1 MSNQPQK
8 GAFKMANKVQ
18 AKHLPN
24 IRKATPKVPVIG
36 VFATSDPRI
45 DQASRTRCRNIAK
58 MAADCI
64 SGAVVLPDK
73 TPVPVVYSTVLIDG
87 EAQADIVAQQFRKA
101 GVDILVC
108 VPDTWAFPQL
118 TTISL
123 LQQFPSNT
131 PINIT
136 CGNSGPKP
144 GVVYA
149 HALNGA
155 ISQYGRMVA
164 LNVGTWPDTGID
176 PKMTEQTAK
185 NLIDWCYAA
194 VTAVALRGRRAVI
207 LGHDSMG
214 METALAHIIPIRNTF
229 GLEITRLDMKLL
241 ADMLNKK
248 AYNEKELKSLRG
260 WIDRHIGERLELRDE
275 ADGERFNMSLA
286 MYLIVRNLMADLN
299 AVGGGFMSQL
309 EWGSDLRGIPL
320 PVADVMES
328 LFNSTFDH
336 NGRKAP
342 LPYATEADVQGLLT
356 MLFMTYLSGGNPP
369 LFMDFRKV
377 WEAWEI
383 RDLAKKIGVKI
394 KTQNHRPKT
403 KDSKSGLWSLE
414 SEVWDKG
421 LVDGDNSGSASFDWA
436 ARPGASVK
444 NIMAGISLPLAEEN
458 YFPGGGNSVTFMTP
472 PGIEGIAARC
482 TFSSPT
488 GLFSMVW
495 DEAHTTNVPK
505 ELGRAMCNLTTPT
518 WPHTFIVPKYASM
531 LEYKQYPPANHFH
544 MTWDLPVARLQHW
557 MDLTAVL
564 SVTPWAVRPKFIEG
578 VDRPQ
583 PLIHLI
589 NGGEDIFKLISV
601 RR

>member
-1 MSNQPQK
+1 
-8 GAFKMANKVQ
+8 MAKKVE
-18 AKHLPN
+18 AKHVPN

-45 DQASRTRCRNIAK
+45 DQSSRTRCQNIAK

-73 TPVPVVYSTVLIDG
+73 TPVPVVYSTVLVDG

-118 TTISL
+118 TAISL
-123 LQQFPSNT
+123 LQQFPPNT

-155 ISQYGRMVA
+155 LSQYGRMVA
-164 LNVGTWPDTGID
+164 LNVGTWPDTGMD
-176 PKMTEQTAK
+176 PKMTDQTAG

-194 VTAVALRGRRAVI
+194 VTAVALRGRRVMVF
-207 LGHDSMG
+207 GHDSMG

-260 WIDRHIGERLELRDE
+260 WIEKHIGKRLELRDE
-275 ADGERFNMSLA
+275 ADSERFNQSLA
-286 MYLIVRNLMADLN
+286 MYLIVRDLMADLN

-383 RDLAKKIGVKI
+383 RDLAKKIGVK
-394 KTQNHRPKT
+394 
-403 KDSKSGLWSLE
+403 SLDKKAD
-414 SEVWDKG
+414 WYNKG

-458 YFPGGGNSVTFMTP
+458 YFPGGGNAVNFMTP
-472 PGIEGIAARC
+472 AVIEGIAGRVAY
-482 TFSSPT
+482 SSAG

-495 DEAHTTNVPK
+495 DEAHTTEVPAK
-505 ELGRAMCNLTTPT
+505 LAKAMCELTTPI

-531 LEYKQYPPANHFH
+531 VEYKQYPPANHFH

-564 SVTPWAVRPKFIEG
+564 SVTPWAARPKFIEG
-578 VDRPQ
+578 LDRPQ

-589 NGGEDIFKLISV
+589 NGGEDAFKLMSV
-601 RR
+601 RS

>member
-1 MSNQPQK
+1 
-8 GAFKMANKVQ
+8 MAKKVP
-18 AKHLPN
+18 ARHLPN

-45 DQASRTRCRNIAK
+45 DKDSRTRCQNIAK

-64 SGAVVLPDK
+64 SGSVVLPDK

-118 TTISL
+118 TAISL
-123 LQQFPSNT
+123 IQQFPSDT

-136 CGNSGPKP
+136 CGNSGPRP

-155 ISQYGRMVA
+155 ISQYGRMVT
-164 LNVGTWPDTGID
+164 LNVGTWPDTGMD

-194 VTAVALRGRRAVI
+194 VTTVALRGRRVVI

-214 METALAHIIPIRNTF
+214 METALAHIIPTRNTF
-229 GLEITRLDMKLL
+229 NIEITRLDMKLL

-248 AYNEKELKSLRG
+248 AYSEKELKDVRG
-260 WIDRHIGERLELRDE
+260 WINRYVGKRLELRDE
-275 ADGERFNMSLA
+275 ADSERFNMSLA
-286 MYLIVRNLMADLN
+286 MYLIVRDLMKDLN
-299 AVGGGFMSQL
+299 AIGGGFMSQL

-328 LFNSTFDH
+328 FFNSTFDH
-336 NGRKAP
+336 NGQKAP

-383 RDLAKKIGVKI
+383 KELAKKIGVK
-394 KTQNHRPKT
+394 
-403 KDSKSGLWSLE
+403 SL
-414 SEVWDKG
+414 DKKADYFTKG

-436 ARPGASVK
+436 AKPGASIRK
-444 NIMAGISLPLAEEN
+444 IMSGVSMPLADEH

-472 PGIEGIAARC
+472 AGIEGIAARC
-482 TFSSPT
+482 TYSSPT
-488 GLFSMVW
+488 GLFSMIW
-495 DEAHTTNVPK
+495 DQAHTTEVPA
-505 ELGRAMCNLTTPT
+505 ELAKAMCDLTTPI
-518 WPHTFIVPKYASM
+518 WPHTFVVPKYASM
-531 LEYKQYPPANHFH
+531 VEYKQYPPANHFH

-557 MDLTAVL
+557 MDLTGVL
-564 SVTPWAVRPKFIEG
+564 SVTPWAARPKFIEG

-583 PLIHLI
+583 PLVHLI
-589 NGGEDIFKLISV
+589 SAGEDTFKLSNH
-601 RR
+601 RG

>member
-1 MSNQPQK
+1 
-8 GAFKMANKVQ
+8 
-18 AKHLPN
+18 
-24 IRKATPKVPVIG
+24 
-36 VFATSDPRI
+36 
-45 DQASRTRCRNIAK
+45 

-64 SGAVVLPDK
+64 SGSVVLPDK
-73 TPVPVVYSTVLIDG
+73 TAVPVVYSAVLVDG

-118 TTISL
+118 TAISL
-123 LQQFPSNT
+123 LQQFPSDT

-155 ISQYGRMVA
+155 ISQYGRMVT
-164 LNVGTWPDTGID
+164 LNVGTWPDTGMN
-176 PKMTEQTAK
+176 PKMTEQTAR
-185 NLIDWCYAA
+185 NLVDWCYAA
-194 VTAVALRGRRAVI
+194 VTAVALRGRRIVI

-214 METALAHIIPIRNTF
+214 METALAHIIPTRNTF
-229 GLEITRLDMKLL
+229 GLEVTRLDMKLL

-248 AYNEKELKSLRG
+248 AYKEKELKDLRG
-260 WIDRHIGERLELRDE
+260 WIDRYVGKRLELRDE
-275 ADGERFNMSLA
+275 ADSERFNKSLG
-286 MYLIVRNLMADLN
+286 MYLIVRDLMKDLN

-328 LFNSTFDH
+328 FFNPTFDH
-336 NGRKAP
+336 NGSKAP

-383 RDLAKKIGVKI
+383 KELAKKIGM
-394 KTQNHRPKT
+394 
-403 KDSKSGLWSLE
+403 KSL
-414 SEVWDKG
+414 DKKADFCTKG

-436 ARPGASVK
+436 ARPGAPVK
-444 NIMAGISLPLAEEN
+444 TIMNRVSMPLAEEN
-458 YFPGGGNSVTFMTP
+458 YFPGGGNAINFLTP
-472 PGIEGIAARC
+472 AGIEGIAARC
-482 TFSSPT
+482 TYSSPS

-495 DEAHTTNVPK
+495 DEASTTEVPA
-505 ELGRAMCNLTTPT
+505 ELAKAMCELTTPI
-518 WPHTFIVPKYASM
+518 WPHTFVVPK
-531 LEYKQYPPANHFH
+531 
-544 MTWDLPVARLQHW
+544 
-557 MDLTAVL
+557 
-564 SVTPWAVRPKFIEG
+564 
-578 VDRPQ
+578 
-583 PLIHLI
+583 
-589 NGGEDIFKLISV
+589 
-601 RR
+601 

>member
-1 MSNQPQK
+1 MT
-8 GAFKMANKVQ
+8 NKVE
-18 AKHLPN
+18 ARHLPN
-24 IRKATPKVPVIG
+24 IRKATPKSPVIG

-45 DQASRTRCRNIAK
+45 DKTSRIRCQNIAK
-58 MAADCI
+58 MAADSI
-64 SGAVVLPDK
+64 SGSVVLPDK
-73 TPVPVVYSTVLIDG
+73 TPVPVVYSTVLVDG

-123 LQQFPSNT
+123 LQQFPPNT

-149 HALNGA
+149 HALSGA

-164 LNVGTWPDTGID
+164 LNVGTWPDTGMN
-176 PKMTEQTAK
+176 PKMTDQTTK

-194 VTAVALRGRRAVI
+194 VTAVALRGRRVVI

-214 METALAHIIPIRNTF
+214 METALAHVLPTRNTF
-229 GLEITRLDMKLL
+229 GIEITRLDMKLL
-241 ADMLNKK
+241 ADMLSKK
-248 AYNEKELKSLRG
+248 AYSEKELKAVRG
-260 WIDRHIGERLELRDE
+260 WINRHVGKRLELRDE
-275 ADGERFNMSLA
+275 VDSQRFNMSLA
-286 MYLIVRNLMADLN
+286 MYLIVRDLMADLN

-320 PVADVMES
+320 PVADAMES
-328 LFNSTFDH
+328 FFNSTFDH

-383 RDLAKKIGVKI
+383 KQLAKKKGI
-394 KTQNHRPKT
+394 KKLDKQADWYN
-403 KDSKSGLWSLE
+403 
-414 SEVWDKG
+414 KG
-421 LVDGDNSGSASFDWA
+421 LVDGDNSGSAAFDWA
-436 ARPGASVK
+436 AEPGASIR
-444 NIMAGISLPLAEEN
+444 NIMAGVGMPLADES

-472 PGIEGIAARC
+472 AGIEGIAARC
-482 TFSSPT
+482 AYSSAS
-488 GLFSMVW
+488 GLFSIVW
-495 DEAHTTNVPK
+495 DQAHTTDVPK
-505 ELGRAMCNLTTPT
+505 KLAQAMCELTTPT
-518 WPHTFIVPKYASM
+518 WPHTFVVPKYASM
-531 LEYKQYPPANHFH
+531 VEYKQYPPANHFH
-544 MTWDLPVARLQHW
+544 MTSGLPVARLQHW
-557 MDLTAVL
+557 MDLTGVL
-564 SVTPWAVRPKFIEG
+564 SVTPWAGRPAFIEG

-583 PLIHLI
+583 PLVHLL
-589 NGGEDIFKLISV
+589 NGGEDAFKLN
-601 RR
+601 RGR

>member
-1 MSNQPQK
+1 
-8 GAFKMANKVQ
+8 MANMIQ

-45 DQASRTRCRNIAK
+45 DKASRTRCQNIAK

-123 LQQFPSNT
+123 LQQFPPNT

-155 ISQYGRMVA
+155 LSQYGRMVA
-164 LNVGTWPDTGID
+164 LNVGTWPDTGLN

-194 VTAVALRGRRAVI
+194 VTAVALRGRRVMVF
-207 LGHDSMG
+207 GHDSMG
-214 METALAHIIPIRNTF
+214 METALAHILPIRNTF

-260 WIDRHIGERLELRDE
+260 WIDKHIGKRLELRDE
-275 ADGERFNMSLA
+275 ADSERFNQSLA
-286 MYLIVRNLMADLN
+286 MYLINRDLMADLN

-309 EWGSDLRGIPL
+309 EWGSDLRGVPL

-383 RDLAKKIGVKI
+383 RDLAKKIGVK
-394 KTQNHRPKT
+394 
-403 KDSKSGLWSLE
+403 SLDKKAD
-414 SEVWDKG
+414 WYNKG

-444 NIMAGISLPLAEEN
+444 NIMARISLPLAEEN

-472 PGIEGIAARC
+472 LGIKGIAARC
-482 TFSSPT
+482 TYSSPT
-488 GLFSMVW
+488 GSFSMIW
-495 DEAHTTNVPK
+495 DQAHTTNVPK
-505 ELGRAMCNLTTPT
+505 ELGQAMCNLTTPT
-518 WPHTFIVPKYASM
+518 WPHTFVVPKYASM
-531 LEYKQYPPANHFH
+531 VEYKQYPPANHFH

-564 SVTPWAVRPKFIEG
+564 SVTPWAARPKFIEG
-578 VDRPQ
+578 LDRPQ

-589 NGGEDIFKLISV
+589 NGGEDAFKLLSV
-601 RR
+601 RS

>member
-1 MSNQPQK
+1 
-8 GAFKMANKVQ
+8 MAKKVE
-18 AKHLPN
+18 AKRLPN

-58 MAADCI
+58 MAADVI
-64 SGAVVLPDK
+64 SGSVLLPDK

-87 EAQADIVAQQFRKA
+87 EAQADVVAQQFRKA

-123 LQQFPSNT
+123 LQQFGADT

-155 ISQYGRMVA
+155 ISQYGWMVA
-164 LNVGTWPDTGID
+164 LNVGTWPDTGAS

-194 VTAVALRGRRAVI
+194 VTAVALRGRRVVI

-214 METALAHIIPIRNTF
+214 METALAHVIPTRNTF

-248 AYNEKELKSLRG
+248 AYNEKELTALRR
-260 WIDRHIGERLELRDE
+260 WISRYVGKRLQLRNE
-275 ADGERFNMSLA
+275 ADSERFNMSLA
-286 MYLIVRNLMADLN
+286 MYLIVRDLMADLN

-309 EWGSDLRGIPL
+309 EWGSDPRGIPL
-320 PVADVMES
+320 PVADVAES
-328 LFNSTFDH
+328 FFNSTFDH
-336 NGRKAP
+336 NGRKAA

-383 RDLAKKIGVKI
+383 RELAKKTGM
-394 KTQNHRPKT
+394 
-403 KDSKSGLWSLE
+403 KSL
-414 SEVWDKG
+414 DKKADYYCKG

-436 ARPGASVK
+436 AAPGTSIRK
-444 NIMAGISLPLAEEN
+444 IMDGVGMPLADES

-472 PGIEGIAARC
+472 GGIEGIAARM
-482 TFSSPT
+482 TYSSIT
-488 GLFSMVW
+488 GLFSMIW
-495 DEAHTTNVPK
+495 DEARTTEVPS
-505 ELGRAMCNLTTPT
+505 ELAQAMCNLTTPT
-518 WPHTFIVPKYASM
+518 WPHTFVVPKYASM
-531 LEYKQYPPANHFH
+531 VEYKQYPPANHFH

-557 MDLTAVL
+557 IDLTGVL
-564 SVTPWAVRPKFIEG
+564 SVTPWAVIPAYSG
-578 VDRPQ
+578 Y
-583 PLIHLI
+583 
-589 NGGEDIFKLISV
+589 
-601 RR
+601 